1 MPMENMPQ
9 PTIIVIIGITGDL
22 SRRYL
27 LPAIETIVAAGA
39 APKDLIVLGVTRR
52 KVSSQEVIAGLKN
65 GGDHTFLREHLQMC
79 QMDLAQKKDYAVLEQ
94 HLQTIEAGFGSAAQR
109 LFYMSVPP
117 QVSQP
122 VVELLGTSGLAAHPY
137 TKLLLEKP
145 FGTDLA
151 SAQELVTQ
159 TKTHFQEDQVY
170 RIDHYLAKE
179 MAQNLIVFRSSNS
192 LFKRTWNKDFIERID
207 ILSSEHIGIEGRSSF
222 YEQTGALRDV
232 VQSHLL
238 QLAALSLMKTP
249 DVYHFEAVPHLRLEA
264 LKHLHADVPAV
275 RGQYQ
280 NYRDEVHNPESE
292 VETFASITLRSTDPT
307 WQNVP
312 IHISTGKALDKKAT
326 EIHITYKKDEQHE
339 ANKLVIRLQPN
350 EGVGVK
356 LWTKI
361 PGYEW
366 RVEQHDL
373 DMTFRDIFTDLP
385 EAYERVFLDAINS
398 DHTLFTTSD
407 EVLESWRI
415 LQPVQADWEM
425 RSDDMRFYEPG
436 SPIDKI
442 LL

>member
-275 RGQYQ
+275 RG
-280 NYRDEVHNPESE
+280 
-292 VETFASITLRSTDPT
+292 
-307 WQNVP
+307 
-312 IHISTGKALDKKAT
+312 
-326 EIHITYKKDEQHE
+326 
-339 ANKLVIRLQPN
+339 
-350 EGVGVK
+350 
-356 LWTKI
+356 
-361 PGYEW
+361 
-366 RVEQHDL
+366 
-373 DMTFRDIFTDLP
+373 
-385 EAYERVFLDAINS
+385 
-398 DHTLFTTSD
+398 
-407 EVLESWRI
+407 
-415 LQPVQADWEM
+415 
-425 RSDDMRFYEPG
+425 
-436 SPIDKI
+436 
-442 LL
+442 